1 MTYHQVVNAALSQT
15 SRSRCHETVQNTAAS
30 VCEVCLKQH
39 GGHVSVSISEVSSS
53 TNRYEALAHEMLCAA
68 RVQDSDMPN
77 YDMYHSGF
85 DSA

>member
-1 MTYHQVVNAALSQT
+1 MAQA
-15 SRSRCHETVQNTAAS
+15 R
-30 VCEVCLKQH
+30 CLKQH